1 MGANVTSRSWR
12 ILEGGKYHV
21 VQLRHNNVS
30 GRRILLLDGK
40 EIWQSMKVMD
50 VAENVHFEIN
60 GKQGVVKIGVDYFT
74 YTYLCLY
81 QGRPM
86 PEMTFDIMDY
96 KEQGYQCKIPVVN
109 VEIVKGKKV
118 AVFRVEMTHQGQ
130 TEVFRKRFRDFATF
144 DDYLRG
150 GFEGHHLLQNL
161 PKLPPKQFTLFT
173 NHFSKE
179 FLEERRRG
187 LEEYVNKLC
196 RIPKA
201 VANPDF
207 VAFFT
212 KKNKAKKKKPQEQ
225 VQDSKTRDRRTS
237 KGRGATA
244 ALGKGSQKA
253 KSTVRSADPRVS
265 DGEGEGPIEVRF

>member
-1 MGANVTSRSWR
+1 V
-12 ILEGGKYHV
+12 
-21 VQLRHNNVS
+21 
-30 GRRILLLDGK
+30 DGK

-50 VAENVHFEIN
+50 VAEDVNFEIN

-74 YTYLCLY
+74 FNYLCVF

-96 KEQGYQCKIPVVN
+96 KEEGYECKIPVVN

-118 AVFRVEMTHQGQ
+118 AVFRVEMTHKGQ

-150 GFEGHHLLQNL
+150 GFDGHHLLQNL
-161 PKLPPKQFTLFT
+161 PKLPPKQFALFT

-179 FLEERRRG
+179 FLEERRRA
-187 LEEYVNKLC
+187 LEVYVNKLC

-212 KKNKAKKKKPQEQ
+212 KKNKSKKKTQQRQE
-225 VQDSKTRDRRTS
+225 SKVRDRRV
-237 KGRGATA
+237 RGTPSRAT
-244 ALGKGSQKA
+244 QRA
-253 KSTVRSADPRVS
+253 KPSANP